1 MDTILSTPLGNLDIR
16 IVSDQLDGAPSRFM
30 MPIRILVDSF
40 ADGDALNAQMT
51 NARDIVSRLDPDRF
65 HVSTFVVG
73 TPDVRLVQRP
83 QTRLIRLPH
92 RRQTPR
98 ILKEFIWGSHDILFY
113 VKASPAAKMYL
124 KLRPKWLDKRVAIGT
139 VESQSDLRN
148 ESTIKPEQVRLWEQ
162 TVLRCDFL
170 FSNSS
175 SVRASL
181 EKEYGLSSEVVPTGV
196 DTKFFNPAWDR
207 RANER
212 LRVLFV
218 GGLRPFK
225 GPQLLVQAAAQFPT
239 LDFVIVGEGMLRPA
253 LERMVKEQRLN
264 NVHFAGS
271 LDPAALRVQYRNA
284 DIFLFPSRWEG
295 SPKVILEASACG
307 LPVIARRDYQPET
320 VVDGA
325 TGYLGSSD
333 DELLDHLKSLAGNPE
348 LRRDMGHAARAHSE
362 RFDWDL
368 ITRRWEEIFLR
379 LAPQRR
385 RKGPS

>member
-1 MDTILSTPLGNLDIR
+1 MR
-16 IVSDQLDGAPSRFM
+16 
-30 MPIRILVDSF
+30 PIRILVDSF
-40 ADGDALNAQMT
+40 ADGNGLNAQMT
-51 NARDIVSRLDPDRF
+51 NARDILSRLDPARF

-73 TPDVRLVQRP
+73 TPDIRLVQRP
-83 QTRLIRLPH
+83 ETRLIRLPQ

-98 ILKEFIWGSHDILFY
+98 ILKEFMCGGHDILFY
-113 VKASPAAKMYL
+113 VKASPAAKVYL
-124 KLRPKWLDKRVAIGT
+124 KFRHKWIDKRVVVGT

-148 ESTIKPEQVRLWEQ
+148 EPTIKPEQVRLWEQ

-175 SVRASL
+175 SVRTSL
-181 EKEYGLSSEVVPTGV
+181 EREYGLSSEVVPTGV
-196 DTKFFNPAWDR
+196 DTKFFTATSDR
-207 RANER
+207 APNKR

-218 GGLRPFK
+218 GALRPFK

-239 LDFVIVGEGMLRPA
+239 LDFVIVGEGVLRPE
-253 LERMVKEQRLN
+253 LELRVKEQRLN
-264 NVHFAGS
+264 NVKFAGA
-271 LDPAALRVQYRNA
+271 LDAAALRLQYRQA

-320 VVDGA
+320 VVDRE

-333 DELLDHLKSLAGNPE
+333 DELLDHLNRLSSSPQ
-348 LRRDMGHAARAHSE
+348 LRRDMGRAARAHSE

-379 LAPQRR
+379 LAPHPRGT
-385 RKGPS
+385 GPS